1 MLKKNK
7 NGKCP
12 FGYVEFNG
20 MCVRENQLSQFQFS
34 NDFKSSNGY
43 QPTPPPKPPP
53 PPPPPPGPSPG
64 PSPAPDDTE
73 AFLRRAAEVTG
84 TIFGVGVGALE
95 ADQRY
100 EEYKVLER
108 MRINRAARE
117 VDEFYSMFSAPEP
130 GEGITPTDIEMGYG
144 DFANDE
150 FPNLFRGTEE
160 PMTDSMGRLLSDER
174 FLINTDTEQGL
185 VEMTDA
191 DIQADIQRMVEEAET
206 GTTMRPQ
213 DGQETDPIQARRN
226 KDAEEAAQKEYEER
240 QKAREAEGDPF
251 EGAPEFDDIDLD
263 LDNMVGDYDG
273 DERITP
279 IDDEVDINAQ
289 VEKYYDSL
297 TDEEKKRIM
306 KDSDNEVAKGADEF
320 YEYNPG
326 ENPKQDV
333 SDLAREIA
341 EEIGTPLPD
350 DVPSSP
356 NIMTEEEWNS
366 LEPGL
371 KGGGEAGMTG
381 EISVVEQEAVEEA
394 ERIIAGAKAAGTII
408 TEAERVSMITRVME
422 AAVAGDDV
430 AVGSAI
436 MSGLL
441 TEGVASIGAV
451 AAVGVEFAALGA
463 LTYGA
468 EKLYNKAEGIV
479 ERPDSLDGA
488 AHELTTQEKDYFQS
502 VATQQV
508 RAAEGVY
515 ADDAVGAPRR
525 RQPNSPFAP
534 KDSGSG
540 ERPTRQSDARNKAL
554 YNDMSDAEKKVFD
567 DNYNKMV
574 SDEQE
579 SINYWNNIPEGTQIQ
594 NGPDGYVL
602 LPPPTLSGG
611 LHPKPGTPQSWIDD
625 FNNQLNNNGINKQQ
639 DGIGNLEMMAQ
650 EEAAAAQAQ
659 KDAEMK
665 EVTDYLAYMD
675 QRNEAYLASVG
686 LLETQPAEAQ
696 PEAEAEPEDMPDN
709 A

>member
-7 NGKCP
+7 NGRCP

-20 MCVRENQLSQFQFS
+20 MCVRENQMNQFQFS
-34 NDFKSSNGY
+34 NEFTSSNGY
-43 QPTPPPKPPP
+43 QPVPPP
-53 PPPPPPGPSPG
+53 PPPPPPTPTPPG
-64 PSPAPDDTE
+64 PSPAPDNTE

-84 TIFGVGVGALE
+84 GIFGVGVGALE

-160 PMTDSMGRLLSDER
+160 PMTDSMGRLLSDDR

-185 VEMTDA
+185 AEMTDA

-226 KDAEEAAQKEYEER
+226 KDAEQAAQEEYEKR

-251 EGAPEFDDIDLD
+251 EGAPEFDDDGGG
-263 LDNMVGDYDG
+263 GDGGG
-273 DERITP
+273 DEAEYNKYRDAGRDYEQYQDLKDAT
-279 IDDEVDINAQ
+279 EEYEEY
-289 VEKYYDSL
+289 EKYKAA
-297 TDEEKKRIM
+297 TEQ
-306 KDSDNEVAKGADEF
+306 
-320 YEYNPG
+320 YEDIAPYSYEPG
-326 ENPKQDV
+326 QTPKQDV
-333 SDLAREIA
+333 SDLAREMA
-341 EEIGTPLPD
+341 EEMGTPLPD
-350 DVPSSP
+350 DVPTSP

-371 KGGGEAGMTG
+371 KGGSEFGGVAAE
-381 EISVVEQEAVEEA
+381 EAVEEA
-394 ERIIAGAKAAGTII
+394 ERIIAGAEAAGTII
-408 TEAERVSMITRVME
+408 TEAERVSMITRVAL
-422 AAVAGDDV
+422 AAEAGDDV

-436 MSGLL
+436 MTGLL

-468 EKLYNKAEGIV
+468 EKVYKAAEGIV

-488 AHELTTQEKDYFQS
+488 AHEITEQEMAYFQS
-502 VATQQV
+502 VAKQQV
-508 RAAEGVY
+508 RDAQGVY

-534 KDSGSG
+534 KGSGSG

-567 DNYNKMV
+567 DNYNKMIA
-574 SDEQE
+574 DEQA
-579 SINYWNNIPEGTQIQ
+579 SIDYWNNIPEGTMIQ
-594 NGPDGYVL
+594 NSADGYQL
-602 LPPPTLSGG
+602 IPPHTVSDNTLQ
-611 LHPKPGTPQSWIDD
+611 PKPGTPQSWIDD
-625 FNNQLNNNGINKQQ
+625 FNQQLENDKIRKQQ
-639 DGIGNLEMMAQ
+639 DGIGNQETMAQ
-650 EEAAAAQAQ
+650 EEMAAAQLQ

-665 EVTDYLAYMD
+665 EVYDYLEYMTARD
-675 QRNEAYLASVG
+675 QAYLDS
-686 LLETQPAEAQ
+686 LEPTAEAQ
-696 PEAEAEPEDMPDN
+696 PESQPEAESQDMPDN

>member
-20 MCVRENQLSQFQFS
+20 MCVRENQMNQFQFS
-34 NDFKSSNGY
+34 NEFTSSNGY
-43 QPTPPPKPPP
+43 QPPPPPKPPP
-53 PPPPPPGPSPG
+53 PTPTPPG

-84 TIFGVGVGALE
+84 AIFGVGVGALE

-160 PMTDSMGRLLSDER
+160 PMTDSMGRLLSDDR

-185 VEMTDA
+185 AEMTDA
-191 DIQADIQRMVEEAET
+191 DIQAEIQRMVEEAET

-226 KDAEEAAQKEYEER
+226 KDAEQAAQEEYEKR

-263 LDNMVGDYDG
+263 LDNMGGDYDG

-306 KDSDNEVAKGADEF
+306 KDSDNEVAKGAEEF

-333 SDLAREIA
+333 SDLVDEMA
-341 EEIGTPLPD
+341 EEMGTPLPD
-350 DVPSSP
+350 DVPTSP

-371 KGGGEAGMTG
+371 KGGSEFGGVAAE
-381 EISVVEQEAVEEA
+381 EAVEEA
-394 ERIIAGAKAAGTII
+394 ERIIAGAEAAGTII
-408 TEAERVSMITRVME
+408 TEAERVSMITRVAL
-422 AAVAGDDV
+422 AAEAGDDV

-436 MSGLL
+436 MTGLL

-468 EKLYNKAEGIV
+468 EKVYKAAEGIV

-488 AHELTTQEKDYFQS
+488 AHEITEQEMAYFQS
-502 VATQQV
+502 VAKQQV
-508 RAAEGVY
+508 RDAQGVY

-534 KDSGSG
+534 KGSGSG

-567 DNYNKMV
+567 DNYNKMIA
-574 SDEQE
+574 DEQA
-579 SINYWNNIPEGTQIQ
+579 SIDYWNNIPEGTMIQ
-594 NGPDGYVL
+594 NSADGYQL
-602 LPPPTLSGG
+602 IPPHTVSDNTLQ
-611 LHPKPGTPQSWIDD
+611 PKPGTPQSWIDD
-625 FNNQLNNNGINKQQ
+625 FNQQLENDKIRKQQ
-639 DGIGNLEMMAQ
+639 DGIGNQETMAQ
-650 EEAAAAQAQ
+650 EEMAAAQLQ
-659 KDAEMK
+659 KDVEMK
-665 EVTDYLAYMD
+665 EVYDYLEYMTARD
-675 QRNEAYLASVG
+675 QAYLDS
-686 LLETQPAEAQ
+686 LEPTAEAQ
-696 PEAEAEPEDMPDN
+696 PESQPEAESQDMPDN

>member
-696 PEAEAEPEDMPDN
+696 PEPEPEAEDMPDN

>member
-7 NGKCP
+7 NGRCP
-12 FGYVEFNG
+12 FGYVELNG
-20 MCVRENQLSQFQFS
+20 MCVPENQMNQFQFS
-34 NDFKSSNGY
+34 NEFTSSNGY
-43 QPTPPPKPPP
+43 QPTPTPPP
-53 PPPPPPGPSPG
+53 PPPPPTPTPPGPSPG
-64 PSPAPDDTE
+64 PSPAPDNTE

-84 TIFGVGVGALE
+84 GIFGVGVGALE
-95 ADQRY
+95 AEQRY
-100 EEYKVLER
+100 QEYLVTER
-108 MRINRAARE
+108 MRINRAARDAE
-117 VDEFYSMFSAPEP
+117 ELDRMFTPPEAGEFEFV
-130 GEGITPTDIEMGYG
+130 DIESADVLGR
-144 DFANDE
+144 E
-150 FPNLFRGTEE
+150 LNLYNAEQ
-160 PMTDSMGRLLSDER
+160 PPLTDSMGRLLSDER
-174 FLINTDTEQGL
+174 FLINTDTEEGL

-240 QKAREAEGDPF
+240 QKAREAEGDTF
-251 EGAPEFDDIDLD
+251 EGAPEFDDDGGNVEVGEEMGPKNKNQSKFDDDFEKITKPPTDVEPPTQEEIVETIKRQKKESFIPAEDVDAERLADIVARQEAAAQQSAADAEAAGGIPDLIDLAGP
-263 LDNMVGDYDG
+263 NTGPN
-273 DERITP
+273 P
-279 IDDEVDINAQ
+279 IPDIA
-289 VEKYYDSL
+289 
-297 TDEEKKRIM
+297 
-306 KDSDNEVAKGADEF
+306 G
-320 YEYNPG
+320 EY
-326 ENPKQDV
+326 
-333 SDLAREIA
+333 
-341 EEIGTPLPD
+341 
-350 DVPSSP
+350 
-356 NIMTEEEWNS
+356 
-366 LEPGL
+366 
-371 KGGGEAGMTG
+371 GGVTA
-381 EISVVEQEAVEEA
+381 EAVEEA
-394 ERIIAGAKAAGTII
+394 ERIIAGAEAAGTII
-408 TEAERVSMITRVME
+408 TEAERLSMITRVME
-422 AAVAGDDV
+422 AAAAGDDV

-451 AAVGVEFAALGA
+451 AAVGVEIAALGA

-525 RQPNSPFAP
+525 RAPNSPFAP

-554 YNDMSDAEKKVFD
+554 YNEMSDAEKKVFD
-567 DNYNKMV
+567 DNYNKMI

-579 SINYWNNIPEGTQIQ
+579 SINYWNNIPEGTQIE

-602 LPPPTLSGG
+602 LPPDTMGG
-611 LHPKPGTPQSWIDD
+611 NREVLPGTPQSWIDD
-625 FNNQLNNNGINKQQ
+625 FNRQLENDKIPKQQ
-639 DGIGNLEMMAQ
+639 DGIGNLETMAQ
-650 EEAAAAQAQ
+650 DEMAAAQLQ
-659 KDAEMK
+659 KDNEMK

-675 QRNEAYLASVG
+675 QRNEEYLASVG
-686 LLETQPAEAQ
+686 LLETQTAEAQ
-696 PEAEAEPEDMPDN
+696 PEPEAEDMPDN